1 MTRNELYIPEVEF
14 TIHRLPLKVENAMVY
29 FIGLYGIDT
38 TGFGMQK
45 LIRVAKSPIIFQALP
60 AHVQNY
66 LNAIA

>member
-14 TIHRLPLKVENAMVY
+14 TIHRLPPKVENAMVY
-29 FIGLYGIDT
+29 FIDLYGIDT
-38 TGFGMQK
+38 EGFNQQK

-60 AHVQNY
+60 AHAKNY